1 MGDHLFLCGL
11 SQTQL
16 SSYDG
21 GRVLQLHGPR
31 QNVRLRMDDIRRRL
45 LEVEPELLTDLA
57 EIATYVFAADNLVS
71 RGGDVLRNMGK
82 AWRRSFH
89 LVIAV
94 RQPGIWKEPQ
104 RQHTLCEVL
113 QFLTEDSWI
122 FEFVALEDPPS
133 IQGYANFGKGEIE
146 GVSGASIVLFSGG
159 LDSFAGAVHE
169 LLTTDRHVVL
179 LSRRVSGITDSRQ
192 RELADE
198 LELRHPRRIT
208 HVRVNAGLT
217 DETRAL
223 EHTQRTRSFLLTA
236 LAVVAAEIEQTN
248 RIHFYENG
256 IMSVNLPISTQVV
269 GARCSRSTHPHSLK
283 LLEDL
288 CGLISQGDITIENP
302 FVWKTK
308 VEVVKE
314 LCGKPEGDAISLTLS
329 CSRTREITK
338 YKSHCGKCAQCLQ
351 RRIATLGAGAA
362 ELDPEEAYLVD
373 LLLGPREPGV
383 DRAMAVDTVRS
394 ALEFR
399 RLSEDDFAT
408 RFAGEFA
415 WLTMSFPDL
424 ASDEV
429 ARRFVAMF
437 CRHGDAVRKIFT
449 KAANAHASDLID
461 HAIPD
466 SCLLQIAVNSPGI
479 GFDDEPITLRPPK
492 EKVGLVASAENTER
506 GSILLAV
513 DDAAKRI
520 LIDGLASL
528 TAPGEFRLV
537 SVLIRRHKEDL
548 AAERAPRNFRT
559 ISAADL
565 AAAASSTGDTAGR
578 QAVSRVRKKI
588 SAEYQQLYGSPLG
601 LDAVIENVQGRGYRL
616 NPHVR
621 VVTPDQL

>member
-11 SQTQL
+11 SQAQL

-21 GRVLQLHGPR
+21 GRVLQLRGSKT
-31 QNVRLRMDDIRRRL
+31 NLRLQIDDIRRRL

-71 RGGDVLRNMGK
+71 RGGDALRNMGK
-82 AWRRSFH
+82 AWRRNFH

-104 RQHTLCEVL
+104 RQHTLCDVL
-113 QFLTEDSWI
+113 QFLTEDSWA

-133 IQGYANFGKGEIE
+133 IQGYVNFGKGEIE
-146 GVSGASIVLFSGG
+146 GVSGASIILFSGG

-169 LLTTDRHVVL
+169 LTTSDRYVVL

-208 HVRVNAGLT
+208 HVRVTAGLT
-217 DETRAL
+217 DETRAV
-223 EHTQRTRSFLLTA
+223 EHTQRSRSFLLTA
-236 LAVVAAEIEQTN
+236 LAVVAAEIEGTN
-248 RIHFYENG
+248 RIHFFENG

-283 LLEDL
+283 LLQDL
-288 CGLISQGDITIENP
+288 CRLISLSDITIENP

-314 LCGKPEGDAISLTLS
+314 LWGRPECDAIRRTLS
-329 CSRTREITK
+329 CSRTRELTK
-338 YKSHCGKCAQCLQ
+338 YQPHCGKCAQCLQ

-362 ELDPEEAYLVD
+362 ELDPGEAYSVD
-373 LLLGPREPGV
+373 LLLGPRAPGV
-383 DRAMAVDTVRS
+383 DRAMAVDMVRS

-424 ASDEV
+424 APDEV

-437 CRHGDAVRKIFT
+437 RGHGDAVRMIFT
-449 KAANAHASDLID
+449 KAATAHASDLID
-461 HAIPD
+461 HTIPAN
-466 SCLLQIAVNSPGI
+466 CLLQIVVNSPWIGI
-479 GFDDEPITLRPPK
+479 DDEPITFRPPK
-492 EKVGLVASAENTER
+492 EEVDRVASAENPEK

-513 DDAAKRI
+513 DDVAKRI
-520 LIDGLASL
+520 LIDGLAPL
-528 TAPGEFRLV
+528 TAPSEFRLMWE
-537 SVLIRRHKEDL
+537 LIRLHREDGV
-548 AAERAPRNFRT
+548 AGRAPDNFRT
-559 ISAADL
+559 ITAEAL
-565 AAAASSTGDTAGR
+565 SSTGGDAGR
-578 QAVSRVRKKI
+578 KAVSRVRKKI
-588 SAEYQQLYGSPLG
+588 GDEYRQLYGGQLG
-601 LDAVIENVQGRGYRL
+601 LDAVIEKVQGRGYRL

>member
-11 SQTQL
+11 SQAQL

-21 GRVLQLHGPR
+21 GRVLQLRGSKT
-31 QNVRLRMDDIRRRL
+31 NLRLQIDDIRRRL

-71 RGGDVLRNMGK
+71 RGGDVLRNVGK

-94 RQPGIWKEPQ
+94 RQPAIWKEPQ
-104 RQHTLCEVL
+104 RQHTLCDVL
-113 QFLTEDSWI
+113 QFLTEDSWA

-133 IQGYANFGKGEIE
+133 IQGYVNFGKGEIE
-146 GVSGASIVLFSGG
+146 GVSGASVVLFSGG

-169 LLTTDRHVVL
+169 LLTSDRHVVL
-179 LSRRVSGITDSRQ
+179 LSRCVSGITDSRQ

-208 HVRVNAGLT
+208 HVRVTAGLT

-248 RIHFYENG
+248 RIRFYENG

-269 GARCSRSTHPHSLK
+269 GARCSRSTHPHSLM

-288 CGLISQGDITIENP
+288 CRLISQGDITIENP

-308 VEVVKE
+308 VEVVEE
-314 LCGKPEGDAISLTLS
+314 LWGKPEGDAIRRTLS
-329 CSRTREITK
+329 CSRTRELTK
-338 YKSHCGKCAQCLQ
+338 YQPHCGKCAQCLQ

-362 ELDPEEAYLVD
+362 ELDPGEAYVVD
-373 LLLGPREPGV
+373 LLLGPRAPGV
-383 DRAMAVDTVRS
+383 DRAMAVDMVRS

-399 RLSEDDFAT
+399 RLSEDEFAT
-408 RFAGEFA
+408 RFAGELA

-424 ASDEV
+424 APDEV

-437 CRHGDAVRKIFT
+437 RGHGDAVRTIFT
-449 KAANAHASDLID
+449 KAATAHASDLID
-461 HAIPD
+461 HTLPD
-466 SCLLQIAVNSPGI
+466 SCLLQIAVNSPEMNI
-479 GFDDEPITLRPPK
+479 DEEPLTSRPLNATVEFADD
-492 EKVGLVASAENTER
+492 ENTE
-506 GSILLAV
+506 GGAILLAV
-513 DDAAKRI
+513 DDVAKRI
-520 LIDGLASL
+520 LIDGLAPL
-528 TAPGEFRLV
+528 TAPNEFRLMSELV
-537 SVLIRRHKEDL
+537 RLHREDGV
-548 AAERAPRNFRT
+548 AGRAPDNFRT
-559 ISAADL
+559 ITATNL
-565 AAAASSTGDTAGR
+565 AEALSSTGDDAGR
-578 QAVSRVRKKI
+578 KAVSRVRKKI
-588 SAEYQQLYGSPLG
+588 GDEYQQLYGGQLG
-601 LDAVIENVQGRGYRL
+601 LDAVIEKVQGRGYRL

-621 VVTPDQL
+621 VVTPDQV